1 MRFFNRKKK
10 EIEAGAAAT
19 PQIRRSDAPA
29 FGLPERSALLH
40 TGDKQLYRAIR
51 EAVPLVDAC
60 IYKIIRLCGGVSAAC
75 DDPRADKELRQFLEQ
90 VDVGRGQRGINAFL
104 DQYLDSMLVF
114 GQAVGEIV
122 PAAGGRDIAAVLCGR
137 VEDIRIQEGEG
148 PLDFKICGPSGY
160 GQYRP
165 LPCQQ
170 LLLFTPF
177 NPETCAPYG
186 VSLLRSMPF
195 LTDLLSKI
203 YYAIGVNWERMG
215 NVRFAVV
222 YKPGEGEWERGMAQ
236 ERSRQ
241 LASEWSR
248 AMEATRGGSVRDFV
262 AVGDV
267 DIRVIGADNQI
278 LDSTVPI
285 RQILEQLVSKTG
297 IPPFM
302 LGLSWSSTER
312 MSTQQ
317 ADLLTTEMTAIRR
330 SLTPA
335 IEKICRIWL
344 RMHGYGCTFRVVWD
358 DINLQDL
365 LEEAKADWYREQTRK
380 LALENERLEREAG
393 KTAPSGQDEKE

>member
-1 MRFFNRKKK
+1 MKLFRRKK
-10 EIEAGAAAT
+10 ESPIDAAAT
-19 PQIRRSDAPA
+19 PQIRRSDSAP
-29 FGLPERSALLH
+29 FGMLGGYTALQQ
-40 TGDKQLYRAIR
+40 GEVRLYRAIR
-51 EAVPLVDAC
+51 ESVPVVDAC
-60 IYKIIRLCGGVSAAC
+60 IYKIIRLCGGVSAQC
-75 DDPRADKELRQFLEQ
+75 EDPAAERELRMFLEH

-104 DQYLDSMLVF
+104 DQYLDSMLVC

-122 PAAGGRDIAAVLCGR
+122 LTADKRDVAAVLCGR
-137 VEDIRIQEGEG
+137 VEDVQIREDSS
-148 PLDFKICGPSGY
+148 PLDFQLCGQDAY
-160 GQYRP
+160 GQISP
-165 LPCQQ
+165 LPQQQ

-177 NPETCAPYG
+177 NPESGSPYG

-195 LTDLLSKI
+195 LTELLSKI

-222 YKPGEGEWERGMAQ
+222 YKPGDGEWERGMAQ

-248 AMEATRGGSVRDFV
+248 AMEQTRSGDVRDFV

-267 DIRVIGADNQI
+267 DIKVIGADNQI
-278 LDSTVPI
+278 LDSSVPV

-335 IEKICRIWL
+335 IERICSLWL
-344 RMHGYGCTFRVVWD
+344 RMHGYGCDFQVVWD

-365 LEEAKADWYREQTRK
+365 LEEAKADWYKEQTRK
-380 LALENERLEREAG
+380 LALENDAAERAAG
-393 KTAPSGQDEKE
+393 KE

>member
-1 MRFFNRKKK
+1 MKFFKKK
-10 EIEAGAAAT
+10 TEPVIEGTAT
-19 PQIRRSDAPA
+19 PQIKRSDAPP
-29 FGLPERSALLH
+29 FGLLGGYSPLQ
-40 TGDKQLYRAIR
+40 TGDKKLYRAIR

-60 IYKIIRLCGGVSAAC
+60 IYKIIRLCGGVTAEC
-75 DDPRADKELRQFLEQ
+75 DDPRADRELKKFLEQ

-104 DQYLDSMLVF
+104 DQYLDSMLVC

-122 PAAGGRDIAAVLCGR
+122 PTAGSRDIAAVLCGR
-137 VEDIRIQEGEG
+137 VEDVQIQENGS
-148 PLDFKICGPSGY
+148 PLNFRLCGQDQY
-160 GQYRP
+160 GQIKP
-165 LPCQQ
+165 FPHQN

-177 NPETCAPYG
+177 NPETYSPYG

-222 YKPGEGEWERGMAQ
+222 YKPGDGEWERGMAQ

-241 LASEWSR
+241 LANEWSR
-248 AMEATRGGSVRDFV
+248 AMESTRNGSVRDFV

-267 DIRVIGADNQI
+267 EIKVIGADNQI
-278 LDSTVPI
+278 LDSSVPI

-302 LGLSWSSTER
+302 LGLNWSSTER

-330 SLTPA
+330 TLTPA
-335 IEKICRIWL
+335 LERICQMWL
-344 RMHGYGCTFRVVWD
+344 RMHGYGCDFRIVWD

-365 LEEAKADWYREQTRK
+365 LEEAKADWYRQQTRK
-380 LALENERLEREAG
+380 LALENDAMERAAEKAAAPQERSE
-393 KTAPSGQDEKE
+393 

>member
-1 MRFFNRKKK
+1 MKFFKRKDDF
-10 EIEAGAAAT
+10 AAEAT
-19 PQIRRSDAPA
+19 PQIKRGEGQP
-29 FGLPERSALLH
+29 FSALSRYVPLQQGE
-40 TGDKQLYRAIR
+40 TKLYRAIR
-51 EAVPLVDAC
+51 EAVPVVDAC
-60 IYKIIRLCGGVSAAC
+60 IGKIVRLCGGVSAAC
-75 DDPRADKELRQFLEQ
+75 GDEEAERGLRAFLEQ

-122 PAAGGRDIAAVLCGR
+122 PTADSCDVAALLCGR
-137 VEDIRIQEGEG
+137 VEDVHIQEGDG
-148 PLDFKICGPSGY
+148 PLDFKLCGQDQY
-160 GQYRP
+160 GQVKP
-165 LPCQQ
+165 LPHQN

-177 NPETCAPYG
+177 NPEADSPYG

-195 LTDLLSKI
+195 LTELLSKI

-222 YKPGEGEWERGMAQ
+222 YKPGDGEWERGMAQ

-248 AMEATRGGSVRDFV
+248 AMERTRNGCVRDFV

-267 DIRVIGADNQI
+267 DIKVIGADNQI
-278 LDSTVPI
+278 LDSSVPI

-335 IEKICRIWL
+335 VERVCQMWL
-344 RMHGYGCTFRVVWD
+344 RMHGYGCGFRVVWD

-365 LEEAKADWYREQTRK
+365 LEEAKAAWYREQTRK
-380 LALENERLEREAG
+380 LALENDAAERAAGRTEAEPARADG
-393 KTAPSGQDEKE
+393 RG

>member
-1 MRFFNRKKK
+1 MRLFRRKQ
-10 EIEAGAAAT
+10 EPIVEAAAT
-19 PQIRRSDAPA
+19 PQIRRSDCAP
-29 FGLPERSALLH
+29 FGMLGGYTALQQ
-40 TGDKQLYRAIR
+40 GEVRLYRAIR
-51 EAVPLVDAC
+51 ESVPLVDAC
-60 IYKIIRLCGGVSAAC
+60 ISKIIRLCGGVSAC
-75 DDPRADKELRQFLEQ
+75 CEDPKAEQELRLFLER
-90 VDVGRGQRGINAFL
+90 VDVGRGQRGVNAFL
-104 DQYLDSMLVF
+104 DQYLDSMLVC

-122 PAAGGRDIAAVLCGR
+122 PTADKRDIAAVLCGR
-137 VEDIRIQEGEG
+137 MEDVQIREGDG
-148 PLDFKICGPSGY
+148 PLDFQLCGQDAY
-160 GQYRP
+160 GQISP
-165 LPCQQ
+165 LPQQQ

-177 NPETCAPYG
+177 NPETGSPYG

-195 LTDLLSKI
+195 LTELLGKI

-222 YKPGEGEWERGMAQ
+222 YKPGDGEWERGMAQ

-248 AMEATRGGSVRDFV
+248 AMEQTRSGDVRDFV

-278 LDSTVPI
+278 LDSSVPI

-302 LGLSWSSTER
+302 LGLNWSSTER

-335 IEKICRIWL
+335 IERICQLWL
-344 RMHGYGCTFRVVWD
+344 RMHGYSCGFQVVWD

-380 LALENERLEREAG
+380 LALENDAAERAAG
-393 KTAPSGQDEKE
+393 KEQSIGN

>member
-1 MRFFNRKKK
+1 MKRFRKKT
-10 EIEAGAAAT
+10 EPAIEAAAT
-19 PQIRRSDAPA
+19 PQIKRSDAPP
-29 FGLPERSALLH
+29 FGLLGGYSPLQ

-60 IYKIIRLCGGVSAAC
+60 IYKIIRLCGGVTAEC
-75 DDPRADKELRQFLEQ
+75 DDPRANRELKRFLEQ

-122 PAAGGRDIAAVLCGR
+122 PDAGNRDIAAVLCGR
-137 VEDIRIQEGEG
+137 VEDVQIRENSG
-148 PLDFKICGPSGY
+148 PLDFQLCGMDQY
-160 GQYRP
+160 GQIKP
-165 LPCQQ
+165 FPHQQ

-177 NPETCAPYG
+177 NPETYAPYG

-195 LTDLLSKI
+195 LADLLSKI

-222 YKPGEGEWERGMAQ
+222 YKPGDGEWERGMAQ

-241 LASEWSR
+241 LAAEWSR
-248 AMEATRGGSVRDFV
+248 AMESTRNGSVRDFV

-267 DIRVIGADNQI
+267 EIKVIGADNQI
-278 LDSTVPI
+278 LDSSVPV

-330 SLTPA
+330 TLTPA
-335 IEKICRIWL
+335 VEKICRTWL
-344 RMHGYGCTFRVVWD
+344 RMHGYGCDFQIIWD

-365 LEEAKADWYREQTRK
+365 LEEAKAGWYREQTRK
-380 LALENERLEREAG
+380 LALENDAAERGAG
-393 KTAPSGQDEKE
+393 KGAASPEE

>member
-1 MRFFNRKKK
+1 MRLFNRKKK
-10 EIEAGAAAT
+10 ESGAGAAAT
-19 PQIRRSDAPA
+19 PQIRRGSMPA
-29 FGLPERSALLH
+29 FGLPECSSLLR

-60 IYKIIRLCGGVSAAC
+60 IYKIIRLCGGVSAEC
-75 DDPRADKELRQFLEQ
+75 DDPRADRELRMFLEQ

-122 PAAGGRDIAAVLCGR
+122 PAADGRDIAAVLCGR
-137 VEDIRIQEGEG
+137 VEDIQIQEGDG
-148 PLDFKICGPSGY
+148 PLDFKICGQSEY
-160 GQYRP
+160 GQFQP
-165 LPCQQ
+165 LPYQQ

-177 NPETCAPYG
+177 NPEAYAPYG

-335 IEKICRIWL
+335 VEKICRLWL
-344 RMHGYGCTFRVVWD
+344 RMHGYGCAFRIVWD

-365 LEEAKADWYREQTRK
+365 LEEAKAGWYREQTRK

-393 KTAPSGQDEKE
+393 KAPPPGHDEKE